1 MSQIQPNRAQTEER
15 HTESASSTARI
26 TRVTLV
32 IEYGDDPD
40 AVLPLIQSL
49 ACLLGPQSVVLTL
62 VHAEYD
68 WVSVHSDFA
77 DEAQEMGAR
86 LAQREI
92 ALKAANQAVRS
103 ELCKQGFTL
112 SDEWEMTT
120 AGEGSKTLLAQL
132 KETGQDLLIL
142 VQPPSGGAAGKA
154 SHFGLTMAIHT
165 EVSVLVLRKV
175 ITAKPAQLKIWLG
188 VDASDASLNLA
199 RKLGQYLGVVDEV
212 PVSLITVQTPVYQ
225 ENALLAPFVNQ
236 SVLDDALLSN
246 ANLVFEMCQDILET
260 QGVAVAD
267 CRRLLGSP
275 ASELGAVAE
284 AEDPDVIAVGSHNR
298 KGVLAWL
305 LGSVSSQL
313 LHWDTH
319 NLLIVR

>member
-1 MSQIQPNRAQTEER
+1 MSQIQPNRAQAEER
-15 HTESASSTARI
+15 QTETVSSPVRL

-49 ACLLGPQSVVLTL
+49 AYLLGPQSVVLTL

-68 WVSVHSDFA
+68 WVSVHTDFA
-77 DEAQEMGAR
+77 DEAQEVGGR

-103 ELCKQGFTL
+103 ELLKQGFTL
-112 SDEWEMTT
+112 RGEWELATDR
-120 AGEGSKTLLAQL
+120 ESPRTLLAQL
-132 KETGQDLLIL
+132 QETGQDLLIL
-142 VQPPSGGAAGKA
+142 VQPPSGVAAGKA
-154 SHFGLTMAIHT
+154 SPFAVTLATHT
-165 EVSVLVLRKV
+165 EASVLVVRKA

-188 VDASDASLNLA
+188 VDASEASLNLA
-199 RKLGQYLGVVDEV
+199 RKLGQYLSVTDEV
-212 PVSLITVQTPVYQ
+212 PVTLITVQTPVYQ

-236 SVLDDALLSN
+236 SVLDEALLSN
-246 ANLVFEMCQDILET
+246 ANMIFEMCQDILET

-298 KGVLAWL
+298 KGLLAWL

-313 LHWDTH
+313 LHWDAH